1 MAIVERNPFGTR
13 SRIAI
18 ARSARLCLALLGMA
32 ALLGQ
37 GACQTPGPGGRPA
50 SRLPYVIASGQLRV
64 GITGTQPPLSMTTKQ
79 GEVIGFE
86 VDLINSL
93 ANSMGLEAKLVVLPF
108 SELLPALGSGA
119 VDLVISGVTIT
130 PERNTRVAFV
140 GPYFITGK
148 SILTKS
154 ETLAR
159 ISETTEL
166 DDPAR
171 SYAAVAGST
180 SEDFVR
186 HVVPKATLVTAAGH
200 DEAVQLVIDDKVDAL
215 IADSHICTFSA
226 RRYRDMG
233 LETISTP
240 FTIEPLGIALPP
252 DDPLLVNLVENF
264 LDTLEYTGLLMQ
276 LKAKWLSNDS
286 WLAELP

>member
-1 MAIVERNPFGTR
+1 MERNPFGTR

-50 SRLPYVIASGQLRV
+50 SRLPDVIASGQLRV

-154 ETLAR
+154 KTLAR
-159 ISETTEL
+159 ISDTTEL

-186 HVVPKATLVTAAGH
+186 AVVPKATLVTASGH

-226 RRYRDMG
+226 WRYRDMG